1 MAKTESELEKH
12 LMLPLFNGWKTESGS
27 VLRIPP
33 EEQPIAQAILL
44 HMWSICRKQWADSM
58 TPTPSLTATV
68 PTSPGT
74 ASAKTST
81 SDDKVPKTLPPGTWS
96 SLIRKYQEE
105 QLHGVNRVFPQR
117 ELLGAESTL
126 ARMHHELH
134 ISRMFTPV
142 QLGEIIEKRSFTAS
156 GDVNPLSKARKT
168 QQLTVEDAQLVYHDE
183 PTSWTP
189 RSLLATLD
197 GLTSIRWAMVLIE
210 WGPEAE
216 VERLFAW
223 LTQRARSRPQK
234 MEQFNSYFTAI
245 SWQLC
250 MDLRGGISFAETAEN
265 ITKDMDRFTEYMSR
279 DSPVKD
285 PPKKT
290 TVPPPNPGK
299 GPKGAGKKG
308 TKHDSYRTNPYRY
321 SSLSGTNRARRSADA
336 SGCQVVTH
344 HLPSRGG
351 ISHMLEGRHGCHR
364 SDPLENCYRHQKRYT
379 LAWGTMT
386 HVPKLQ
392 IESLEVVCGVTA
404 CLR

>member
-1 MAKTESELEKH
+1 MDHISPVTTMTSLEHVADTAAAGQVVRDYLAARGIRTTATLALMAKTESELEKH

-33 EEQPIAQAILL
+33 EEQPIVQAILL

-142 QLGEIIEKRSFTAS
+142 QIGEIIEKRSFTAS

-210 WGPEAE
+210 WGPELLKWRGCLHGSPRGPDHALRRWSNSIPTSPPS
-216 VERLFAW
+216 VGNCAWTCGAASVLQRL
-223 LTQRARSRPQK
+223 QRTSQRIWTDSQNICP
-234 MEQFNSYFTAI
+234 
-245 SWQLC
+245 
-250 MDLRGGISFAETAEN
+250 ET
-265 ITKDMDRFTEYMSR
+265 
-279 DSPVKD
+279 
-285 PPKKT
+285 
-290 TVPPPNPGK
+290 
-299 GPKGAGKKG
+299 
-308 TKHDSYRTNPYRY
+308 
-321 SSLSGTNRARRSADA
+321 
-336 SGCQVVTH
+336 
-344 HLPSRGG
+344 
-351 ISHMLEGRHGCHR
+351 
-364 SDPLENCYRHQKRYT
+364 HQ
-379 LAWGTMT
+379 
-386 HVPKLQ
+386 
-392 IESLEVVCGVTA
+392 
-404 CLR
+404 